1 MLSILLLLWPQS
13 EAGSHFWL
21 PLQFHYKII
30 FAVRTVSSND
40 NEAFTVTS
48 KSITVSTDFYILHTT
63 QTNEI
68 FVALASTNLHKSYW
82 CVKYKSFLGLVHLW
96 SLTDIVIFKV
106 GTLIYR
112 LHRRLVVLFVTL
124 LFARRGRSFLPAS
137 RTSIFSYTARA
148 DHIIAWSRHQRSMRN
163 YSRTCDRYG
172 ILLYTSKY
180 SCNIISTLKKSQ
192 YQITRFYV

>member
-1 MLSILLLLWPQS
+1 MMFIFLQPVLCSVNQCSAIITRHPYTILPHYFKPPFSVLLYYL
-13 EAGSHFWL
+13 
-21 PLQFHYKII
+21 Y
-30 FAVRTVSSND
+30 
-40 NEAFTVTS
+40 
-48 KSITVSTDFYILHTT
+48 
-63 QTNEI
+63 
-68 FVALASTNLHKSYW
+68 KSYQ

-137 RTSIFSYTARA
+137 RTSIFGYTARA

-172 ILLYTSKY
+172 ILLYISKY

>member
-1 MLSILLLLWPQS
+1 MLSILLLLRPQY

-40 NEAFTVTS
+40 NEAFTIAS
-48 KSITVSTDFYILHTT
+48 KNITVSTDFYILHTT

-68 FVALASTNLHKSYW
+68 CVALASTNLYKSYQ

-112 LHRRLVVLFVTL
+112 LHRHPVVSLAPL
-124 LFARRGRSFLPAS
+124 
-137 RTSIFSYTARA
+137 
-148 DHIIAWSRHQRSMRN
+148 
-163 YSRTCDRYG
+163 
-172 ILLYTSKY
+172 
-180 SCNIISTLKKSQ
+180 
-192 YQITRFYV
+192 